1 MEAVHFLCSYI
12 VFYCMS
18 ILHLKIL
25 ILLMMKLAYSWFCA
39 IILHIYYMS
48 FGGHKHSFSLD
59 ILLGLE
65 LL

>member
-1 MEAVHFLCSYI
+1 
-12 VFYCMS
+12 
-18 ILHLKIL
+18 
-25 ILLMMKLAYSWFCA
+25 MKLAYSWFYA